1 MAELLKQLDLIVFYF
16 FNHTLSTGVL
26 DIFFSFIT
34 NVRYWF
40 PVYLIA
46 LLFLTI
52 KGGRKGRIAAVL
64 VLLLVATT
72 DQLGAKVFK
81 EIFQRLR
88 PCNALPDVFT
98 PLGCTGSFSFPS
110 NHALN
115 NFAVAFFFSILYPK
129 AKWYLFTAA
138 SLIAISRVYLG
149 LHYPSDIVGGAILG
163 IGFGYLF
170 SLLYFQTEKFLN
182 ERFPLK
188 QKSGE

>member
-1 MAELLKQLDLIVFYF
+1 MEALKQLDLLIFYF

-26 DIFFSFIT
+26 DLFFSFIT
-34 NVRYWF
+34 NVRHWF
-40 PVYLIA
+40 AVYIVAILYLI
-46 LLFLTI
+46 I
-52 KGGRKGRIAAVL
+52 KGGRKGRIATVL
-64 VLLLVATT
+64 VLLLVTTT
-72 DQLGAKVFK
+72 DQLGAKLIK
-81 EIFQRLR
+81 ELFQRLR

-98 PLGCTGSFSFPS
+98 PLGCTGTFSFPS

-129 AKWYLFTAA
+129 AKWYLFTTA

-149 LHYPSDIVGGAILG
+149 LHYPSDIFGGAIIG

-182 ERFPLK
+182 QKYSLK
-188 QKSGE
+188 EKSGE

>member
-1 MAELLKQLDLIVFYF
+1 METLKQLDLLIFYF

-26 DIFFSFIT
+26 DLFFSFIT
-34 NVRYWF
+34 NVRHWF
-40 PVYLIA
+40 VVYIVAILYLI
-46 LLFLTI
+46 I
-52 KGGRKGRIAAVL
+52 KGGRKGRIATVL
-64 VLLLVATT
+64 VLLLVTTT
-72 DQLGAKVFK
+72 DQLGAKLIK
-81 EIFQRLR
+81 ELFQRLR

-98 PLGCTGSFSFPS
+98 PLGCTGTFSFPS

-115 NFAVAFFFSILYPK
+115 NFAVAIFFSILYPK

-149 LHYPSDIVGGAILG
+149 LHYPSDIFGGAILG

-170 SLLYFQTEKFLN
+170 SLLYFQTEKFLHT
-182 ERFPLK
+182 RFPVK